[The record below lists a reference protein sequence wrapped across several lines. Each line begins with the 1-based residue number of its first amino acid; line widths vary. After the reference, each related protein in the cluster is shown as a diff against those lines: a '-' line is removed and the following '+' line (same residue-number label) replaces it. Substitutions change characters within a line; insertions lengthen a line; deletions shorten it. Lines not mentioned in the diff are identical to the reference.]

1 MTKEHKP
8 PSPEQSATLKEA
20 IQFLT
25 SENVKAYK
33 IIERLNHKCEYLM
46 KIINEN
52 KSAMLKNTGII
63 ITMLINSFMPHMLY
77 AQEPMLKKANTIV
90 ISDSLSQQ
98 QYFSKISDI
107 LFESGYGIL
116 NSDKETGTITTT
128 EKPIK
133 NSHVRLTLLIKD
145 QKVLLRGQININL
158 SINIDG
164 VTAKSSFQTIENAGS
179 KKSPLMEAWN
189 EMVKIASQIPGEK
202 EYQIK

>member
-1 MTKEHKP
+1 MKKDHKP
-8 PSPEQSATLKEA
+8 ATPEQSATLKEA

-25 SENVKAYK
+25 DENVKAYK

-63 ITMLINSFMPHMLY
+63 ITMLINSFMPHMLH